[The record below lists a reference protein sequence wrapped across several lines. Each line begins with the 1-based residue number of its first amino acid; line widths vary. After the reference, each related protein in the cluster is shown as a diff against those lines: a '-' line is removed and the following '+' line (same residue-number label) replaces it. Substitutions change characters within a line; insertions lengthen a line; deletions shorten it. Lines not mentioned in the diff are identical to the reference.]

1 MHKVTIDGTWFN
13 DRYRGEDR
21 DDGCANELSLYH
33 DPTADQLD
41 ILLTNVDFNQVSH
54 DNTFALNREDAQ
66 RLRDYLQDWLD
77 KQK

>member
-1 MHKVTIDGTWFN
+1 VLTSSASTT
-13 DRYRGEDR
+13 
-21 DDGCANELSLYH
+21 